1 MIAIIDQ
8 YQKELLK
15 VNGFAASTVET
26 YTISIKAFCSF
37 AKNQLE
43 MNPVKVKGPQL
54 LKWIL
59 YLKNTGIGHSRLE
72 NHHYALKSFF
82 TFLQKTG
89 DNTSNPAQALPL
101 LIKRQR
107 RRTKPISTIDAF
119 KLLDSFDQSSW
130 HGLRNYTMV
139 SVFWALGLRT
149 SELTG
154 LKVRSFET
162 GHGKRIGLLR
172 VRGKNKKQ
180 RALFVV
186 DRLLDELIRYLS
198 HPKTPNKKCAPLF
211 QADTKTT
218 AISNNRVQRIVKD
231 QAKKAGIVADV
242 TPRVLRHS
250 FATEMYHCGVPLSD
264 IQVMMGHDSIA
275 DTSIYI
281 HVSDKLKQL
290 ALDSILIS
298 RRFSWQ

>member
-1 MIAIIDQ
+1 MIALIDL

-15 VNGFAASTVET
+15 VNSFSPSTVET
-26 YTISIKAFCSF
+26 YTLSINAFFRF
-37 AKNQLE
+37 AKNELKID
-43 MNPVKVKGPQL
+43 PVNVNGPQL
-54 LKWIL
+54 LKWIR
-59 YLKNTGIGHSRLE
+59 YLKNTGIGYSRIE
-72 NHHYALKSFF
+72 NHHYALESFF
-82 TFLQKTG
+82 AFLKKSG
-89 DNTSNPAQALPL
+89 NIPSNPAQALPL
-101 LIKRQR
+101 LITR
-107 RRTKPISTIDAF
+107 RRQVTKPISTQNAF
-119 KLLDSFDQSSW
+119 KLLDSFDQSIW
-130 HGLRNYTMV
+130 HGMRNHTMV
-139 SVFWALGLRT
+139 SLLWALGLRT

-162 GHGKRIGLLR
+162 GHGKRTGLLR

-186 DRLLDELIRYLS
+186 DRLFDELIRYLS
-198 HPKTPNKKCAPLF
+198 HPKAPNKKCAPLF

-218 AISNNRVQRIVKD
+218 AISNNQVQRIVKD
-231 QAKKAGIVADV
+231 QAKKAGIVAGV

-290 ALDSILIS
+290 ALDQISIS
-298 RRFSWQ
+298 RRLSWQ

>member
-1 MIAIIDQ
+1 MIALIDL
-8 YQKELLK
+8 YRKELLK

-26 YTISIKAFCSF
+26 YTLSIKAFCRF
-37 AKNQLE
+37 AKNE
-43 MNPVKVKGPQL
+43 IKTDPVNVKGPQL

-59 YLKNTGIGHSRLE
+59 YLKNTGLGYSRIE

-82 TFLQKTG
+82 EFLKKAG
-89 DNTSNPAQALPL
+89 MINTNPAQALPL
-101 LIKRQR
+101 LITR
-107 RRTKPISTIDAF
+107 RRQVTKPISTQDAF

-130 HGLRNYTMV
+130 HVLRNYTMV
-139 SVFWALGLRT
+139 SLLWALGLRT
-149 SELTG
+149 SELTS

-172 VRGKNKKQ
+172 VSGKNKKQ

-186 DRLLDELIRYLS
+186 DRLFDKFTCYLA
-198 HPKTPNKKCAPLF
+198 HPKAPNKKHAPLF

-218 AISNNRVQRIVKD
+218 AISNSRLQRIVKD
-231 QAKKAGIVADV
+231 QAKKAGIIAAV

-250 FATEMYHCGVPLSD
+250 FATEMYHQNVPLSD
-264 IQVMMGHDSIA
+264 IQAMLGHDSSA

>member
-1 MIAIIDQ
+1 MIAIIDL
-8 YQKELLK
+8 YRKELLK

-26 YTISIKAFCSF
+26 YTLSIKAFCSF
-37 AKNQLE
+37 AKNELKID
-43 MNPVKVKGPQL
+43 PVKVKGPQL
-54 LKWIL
+54 LQWIL
-59 YLKNTGIGHSRLE
+59 YLKNTGIGHSRME

-89 DNTSNPAQALPL
+89 DNPSNPAQTLPL
-101 LIKRQR
+101 LITR
-107 RRTKPISTIDAF
+107 RRQITKPISTRDAF
-119 KLLDSFDQSSW
+119 KLLDSFDQSTW

-139 SVFWALGLRT
+139 SLFWALGLRT

-172 VRGKNKKQ
+172 ILGKNKKQ

-186 DRLLDELIRYLS
+186 DRLFDKLTRYLA
-198 HPKTPNKKCAPLF
+198 HPKAPNKKCSPLF

-231 QAKKAGIVADV
+231 QAKKTGIATGV

-250 FATEMYHCGVPLSD
+250 FATEMYHQNVPLSA
-264 IQVMMGHDSIA
+264 IQAMMGHDSVA
-275 DTSIYI
+275 ETSVYI